1 MSLPPIPLPSDPVNL
16 AVIHGT
22 LSSDPVTREL
32 PSGDLVHNYEVTV
45 RSSDGPADTHA
56 SPPVSPTSAVR
67 PVSPCRSLTSARS
80 CVDASTWQQPCARRR
95 ATFASTSGIRRA

>member
-45 RSSDGPADTHA
+45 RSSDGPADNVA
-56 SPPVSPTSAVR
+56 GEQPDENESN
-67 PVSPCRSLTSARS
+67 SPCRPTDSPTGHA
-80 CVDASTWQQPCARRR
+80 A
-95 ATFASTSGIRRA
+95 